1 MLVVLGRRT
10 LSLRLPRVST
20 RMRAALDDAWQVLG
34 AVLRAQAA
42 GPHVVASPGA
52 DWRSWRGAVVDD
64 VCERGRGPC
73 EVRARSPPNP
83 SAEHTIHVARCVSP
97 GYILVHVHVA

>member
-20 RMRAALDDAWQVLG
+20 RMRAALDDAWRVLG

-52 DWRSWRGAVVDD
+52 DCGERWRGAVVDG

-83 SAEHTIHVARCVSP
+83 STQ
-97 GYILVHVHVA
+97 YT

>member
-20 RMRAALDDAWQVLG
+20 RMRAALDDAWRVLG
-34 AVLRAQAA
+34 AVLQTQAA

-52 DWRSWRGAVVDD
+52 DWRSWRGAVVDG
-64 VCERGRGPC
+64 VCERGRGSC

-83 SAEHTIHVARCVSP
+83 STQ
-97 GYILVHVHVA
+97 YT